1 MLHLKQRLEYT
12 INRIG
17 FSKLTILYRKII
29 ETTVF
34 KHILFCLQVFRTIS
48 AFENEER
55 QEKTYCCSFCY
66 CYSSSHRKKSINNK
80 NSKEQGE

>member
-34 KHILFCLQVFRTIS
+34 KHILFFCKFFVRLVHLKMKKDRKRRTVA
-48 AFENEER
+48 AFAIATAAVI
-55 QEKTYCCSFCY
+55 EK
-66 CYSSSHRKKSINNK
+66 KV
-80 NSKEQGE
+80 